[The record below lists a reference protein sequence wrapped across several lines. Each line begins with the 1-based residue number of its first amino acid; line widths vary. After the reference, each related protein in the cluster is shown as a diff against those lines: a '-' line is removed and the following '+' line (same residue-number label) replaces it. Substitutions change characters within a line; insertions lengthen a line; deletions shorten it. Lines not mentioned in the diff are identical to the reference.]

1 MHIRLSGD
9 LFKISHLYLVAETL
23 EHSAGWLF
31 LLRPPQSVSQRA
43 ATVVSGR
50 ATSVS
55 VTLPTALTR
64 QDRTPSPHHGALAT
78 PHVPPLLF
86 LLSSRARTGPLWPP
100 ETARS
105 LPPSRACPRHTL
117 RLTHRSLTCPR
128 GSARLDSARVPPPQ
142 PFSGDSVQNDT
153 CPPSHLLSSLLFD
166 FPPKH

>member
-55 VTLPTALTR
+55 VTLPTALTC
-64 QDRTPSPHHGALAT
+64 QDRTPSPRHGALAT

-100 ETARS
+100 EHGA
-105 LPPSRACPRHTL
+105 LPPSAHAPPDTPLPHA
-117 RLTHRSLTCPR
+117 P
-128 GSARLDSARVPPPQ
+128 ARLSPSGLCPSAATSALFRRQ
-142 PFSGDSVQNDT
+142 
-153 CPPSHLLSSLLFD
+153 CPKRHLSSKPLAVLSIV
-166 FPPKH
+166 

>member
-64 QDRTPSPHHGALAT
+64 QDRTPSPRHGALAT

-86 LLSSRARTGPLWPP
+86 LLSSRARTGPPWPP
-100 ETARS
+100 EHGA
-105 LPPSRACPRHTL
+105 LPPSAHAPPDTPLPHV
-117 RLTHRSLTCPR
+117 P
-128 GSARLDSARVPPPQ
+128 ARLSPSGLSRVPPPQ

>member
-9 LFKISHLYLVAETL
+9 LFKISHLYSVAETL

-31 LLRPPQSVSQRA
+31 LLRPPQSVSQRV

-64 QDRTPSPHHGALAT
+64 QDRTPSPRLTSLHFSSCSAR
-78 PHVPPLLF
+78 VPGRVLC
-86 LLSSRARTGPLWPP
+86 GPPN
-100 ETARS
+100 TARS
-105 LPPSRACPRHTL
+105 LPPSRARPRHTL